1 MQVPNSFSN
10 GSWSLDCC
18 ARALRTQRNFNQFVA
33 SLEGRVVEIK
43 PDEIGSSAIDNAYG
57 DFLNSD
63 RSALMAQELV
73 NAIYRIK
80 RLGKP
85 PKVSVE
91 VNEIEDG
98 RFRVDWNNPLNQLP
112 AVEIEINIK
121 APELYR

>member
-1 MQVPNSFSN
+1 
-10 GSWSLDCC
+10 
-18 ARALRTQRNFNQFVA
+18 
-33 SLEGRVVEIK
+33 
-43 PDEIGSSAIDNAYG
+43 
-57 DFLNSD
+57 
-63 RSALMAQELV
+63 MAQELV

-98 RFRVDWNNPLNQLP
+98 HFRVDWNNPLNQLP